1 MSQKNVQDT
10 SQEHDVAMANA
21 PALSASPALPAPPDI
36 SELHLELIRDP
47 AALIAL
53 TPEWDALSD
62 TLPFQVPFTTASWNI
77 LWWQHLRAAR
87 TLIRDC
93 LHVFVLRDQHNKLI
107 AIAPMIISS
116 RPGIAA
122 CGVRVLQF
130 FGADPNITEI
140 RGMICHPDHTDAA
153 ITVLQEYLQEHKQRW
168 DWVEWQGL
176 LPSQAEQLSVSGA
189 PQPKAR
195 VMYYLPLPGQ
205 WEELKSSLS
214 RNMKEAIR
222 KCFNSLKRD
231 GHQHAFTVVEQTAE
245 VAPALMTFLRL
256 HKLRAKNP
264 DGVLHAN
271 VFRDRKS
278 RQFLSAYAGASSA
291 QGRLRLFQLSVN
303 GEIIASRIGFLSKRQ
318 LYLYYSG
325 YDAAWGKY
333 SVMTT
338 LVIHIMQWAIAN
350 DVDCVNLS
358 TGRDPSKLRWQPQ
371 ETTQHNAIQISP
383 RLRASVLF
391 QTYVYLRSYPFM
403 HRLSRKK

>member
-1 MSQKNVQDT
+1 MSQKNAQDT
-10 SQEHDVAMANA
+10 GKERYVAMADM
-21 PALSASPALPAPPDI
+21 PALSASPALPDVG
-36 SELHLELIRDP
+36 ELHLALIHDP
-47 AALIAL
+47 ADLVAL

-77 LWWQHLRAAR
+77 LWWQHLRATR
-87 TLIRDC
+87 MLIRDC
-93 LHVFVLRDQHNKLI
+93 LHVFVLRDRQGTLI
-107 AIAPMIISS
+107 AIAPMIISV

-122 CGVRVLQF
+122 CGVKVLQF

-140 RGMICHPDHTDAA
+140 RGMICHPDHAGAT
-153 ITVLQEYLQEHKQRW
+153 ITVLQRYLQEHRHLW
-168 DWVEWQGL
+168 DWIEWQGL
-176 LPSQAEQLSVSGA
+176 SPSQAELLSAPGA

-195 VMYYLPLPGQ
+195 VMCYLPLPRQ
-205 WEELKSSLS
+205 WEELKSGLS

-256 HKLRAKNP
+256 HKLRARNP
-264 DGVLHAN
+264 EGVLHAN

-278 RQFLSAYAGASSA
+278 RHFLSAYAGASSA
-291 QGRLRLFQLSVN
+291 QGRLRVFQLSVN
-303 GEIIASRIGFLSKRQ
+303 GAVVASRIGFLSKRQ

-338 LVIHIMQWAIAN
+338 LMIHIMQWAIAN
-350 DVDCVNLS
+350 DIDCVNLS
-358 TGRDPSKLRWQPQ
+358 TGRDPSKLRWQPL
-371 ETTQHNAIQISP
+371 ETIQHNAIQISP

-391 QTYVYLRSYPFM
+391 KTYVHLRSYPFM